1 MPGTGLPIY
10 SAGLDGAPVSFH
22 FSSSGLARGQ
32 ALRRPPK
39 QKTQSRPK
47 ADQSTQ
53 SSLESPKAFRLY
65 SLNLPSLR
73 LPSGKPLAG
82 DGAPYI
88 LARGWMVHPFLFI
101 FPLRGLPGA
110 RPQEDRQKEK
120 TQSRPKAD
128 QSTQSSLESPK
139 AFRLYSLNLPSL
151 RLPSGKP
158 LAGDGAP
165 YILAR
170 GWMVHPFLF
179 IFPLRGL
186 PGARPQE
193 DPQKEKTQSRPKAD
207 QSTQSSLESPKA
219 FRLYSLNLPSLRL
232 PSGKP
237 LAGDGAPYILA
248 RGWMVHPFLFI
259 FPLRGLPGARP
270 QEDPQKEK
278 TQSRPKADQSTQSS
292 LESPKAFRL
301 YSLNLPSLR
310 LPSGK
315 PLAGDG
321 APYILA
327 RGWMVHPF
335 LFIFPL
341 RGLPGARPQEDPQKE
356 KTQSRPKADQSTQ
369 SSLESP
375 KAFRLYSLNLPSLR
389 LPSGKPLAGD
399 GAPYIL
405 ARGWMVHPFLF
416 IFPLRGL
423 PGARPQEDPQKEKT
437 QSRPKADQSTQSSL
451 ESPKAFRLYSLNL
464 PSLRLPSG
472 KPLAGDGA
480 PYI

>member
-1 MPGTGLPIY
+1 MPLQGERAPRPKKTQSRPQSRPINPKQPGITQGFPALFSQLAFFKASFWETPCRGRGSLY
-10 SAGLDGAPVSFH
+10 ISTGLDGAPVSFH

-32 ALRRPPK
+32 APRRPPK
-39 QKTQSRPK
+39 KKTQSRPK

-110 RPQEDRQKEK
+110 RPQEDLQRRRPKADPKQTQSRPINPKQPGITQGFPALFSQLAFFKASFWETPCRGRGSLYISAGLDGAPVSFHFSSSGLARGQAPRRPPKKK

-128 QSTQSSLESPK
+128 QSTQSGLESPK

-193 DPQKEKTQSRPKAD
+193 DLQRRRPKAD
-207 QSTQSSLESPKA
+207 PKQTNQPKA
-219 FRLYSLNLPSLRL
+219 AWNHPRL
-232 PSGKP
+232 SGS
-237 LAGDGAPYILA
+237 IL
-248 RGWMVHPFLFI
+248 
-259 FPLRGLPGARP
+259 
-270 QEDPQKEK
+270 
-278 TQSRPKADQSTQSS
+278 STC
-292 LESPKAFRL
+292 LL
-301 YSLNLPSLR
+301 
-310 LPSGK
+310 
-315 PLAGDG
+315 
-321 APYILA
+321 
-327 RGWMVHPF
+327 
-335 LFIFPL
+335 
-341 RGLPGARPQEDPQKE
+341 
-356 KTQSRPKADQSTQ
+356 
-369 SSLESP
+369 
-375 KAFRLYSLNLPSLR
+375 
-389 LPSGKPLAGD
+389 
-399 GAPYIL
+399 
-405 ARGWMVHPFLF
+405 
-416 IFPLRGL
+416 
-423 PGARPQEDPQKEKT
+423 
-437 QSRPKADQSTQSSL
+437 
-451 ESPKAFRLYSLNL
+451 
-464 PSLRLPSG
+464 
-472 KPLAGDGA
+472 
-480 PYI
+480 

>member
-32 ALRRPPK
+32 APRRPPK
-39 QKTQSRPK
+39 GEDPKQTQSRPINPKQPGITQGFPALFSQLAFFK
-47 ADQSTQ
+47 ASFWETPCRGRG
-53 SSLESPKAFRLY
+53 SL
-65 SLNLPSLR
+65 
-73 LPSGKPLAG
+73 
-82 DGAPYI
+82 YI
-88 LARGWMVHPFLFI
+88 
-101 FPLRGLPGA
+101 
-110 RPQEDRQKEK
+110 
-120 TQSRPKAD
+120 
-128 QSTQSSLESPK
+128 
-139 AFRLYSLNLPSL
+139 
-151 RLPSGKP
+151 
-158 LAGDGAP
+158 
-165 YILAR
+165 AR

-321 APYILA
+321 APYI
-327 RGWMVHPF
+327 
-335 LFIFPL
+335 
-341 RGLPGARPQEDPQKE
+341 
-356 KTQSRPKADQSTQ
+356 
-369 SSLESP
+369 
-375 KAFRLYSLNLPSLR
+375 
-389 LPSGKPLAGD
+389 
-399 GAPYIL
+399 
-405 ARGWMVHPFLF
+405 
-416 IFPLRGL
+416 
-423 PGARPQEDPQKEKT
+423 
-437 QSRPKADQSTQSSL
+437 
-451 ESPKAFRLYSLNL
+451 
-464 PSLRLPSG
+464 
-472 KPLAGDGA
+472 
-480 PYI
+480 